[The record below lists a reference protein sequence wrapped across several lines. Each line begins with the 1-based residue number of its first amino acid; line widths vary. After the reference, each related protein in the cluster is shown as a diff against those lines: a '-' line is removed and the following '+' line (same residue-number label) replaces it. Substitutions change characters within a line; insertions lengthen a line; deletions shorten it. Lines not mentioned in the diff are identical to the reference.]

1 MKGDNTDNSMIT
13 IPVGA
18 DQEPG
23 PHPPQT
29 QPEHFLPL
37 LTSTFKMDAD
47 FIGNI
52 SKTDNWETMQKHQN
66 TINMN
71 NEASWKLKIGTYYRM
86 SWFG

>member
-1 MKGDNTDNSMIT
+1 
-13 IPVGA
+13 
-18 DQEPG
+18 
-23 PHPPQT
+23 
-29 QPEHFLPL
+29 
-37 LTSTFKMDAD
+37 MDAD

-86 SWFG
+86 LWFG